1 MKITDKTKQKM
12 AKQRLR
18 RIKSYYNAYDKGY
31 DLYNDKFE
39 KYVVTV
45 KKELN
50 GQYYLIVR
58 NKFGALSLQ
67 KLVYNGWVRMV
78 PVSREGRQYAENKSI
93 FDSWFKEAQDEVN
106 RRILS
111 YYNFAPRHV
120 YINSNKD
127 INEKYKVVL
136 KKQFN
141 DNYYFVLQ
149 SESGKYIVTQI
160 VLYEDFNVLV
170 VTKKEFD
177 KYKTIFV
184 SWINEARRTFD

>member
-1 MKITDKTKQKM
+1 ME
-12 AKQRLR
+12 RLR
-18 RIKSYYNAYDKGY
+18 RIKSYYNAYDEGS

-58 NKFGALSLQ
+58 NKSGVLSLQ
-67 KLVYNGWVRMV
+67 KLVYNGCVRMV

-93 FDSWFKEAQDEVN
+93 FESWFKEAQDKVN
-106 RRILS
+106 RKILR

-120 YINSNKD
+120 YINSNND
-127 INEKYKVVL
+127 VNEKYKVVL
-136 KKQFN
+136 KKEFN

-149 SESGKYIVTQI
+149 SESGKYVVTQI
-160 VLYEDFNVLV
+160 ILYEGVNVIE

-184 SWINEARRTFD
+184 SWINEARRTFN